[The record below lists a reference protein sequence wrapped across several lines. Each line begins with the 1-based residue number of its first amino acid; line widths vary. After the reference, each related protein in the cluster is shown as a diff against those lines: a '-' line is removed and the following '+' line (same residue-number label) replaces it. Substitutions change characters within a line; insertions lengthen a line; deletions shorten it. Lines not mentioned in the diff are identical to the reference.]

1 MWFWLYF
8 AGGNYEV
15 TKEYYTYDTNSFIA
29 DVGGYLG
36 LCLGLSLLS
45 FFDLGVYS
53 GLWILAK
60 LRGNVSKKEK
70 INAQVPTGIA

>member
-1 MWFWLYF
+1 MWIWLYF

-15 TKEYYTYDTNSFIA
+15 TKEYYTYDTNSFIG

-45 FFDLGVYS
+45 FFDLGVDS
-53 GLWILAK
+53 GLWIMAK
-60 LRGNVSKKEK
+60 LACIYVYCENIHLYTSG
-70 INAQVPTGIA
+70 

>member
-29 DVGGYLG
+29 DVGGNLG
-36 LCLGLSLLS
+36 LFLGFSLLS
-45 FFDLGVYS
+45 FFDLGVDS
-53 GLWILAK
+53 GHWILAK
-60 LRGNVSKKEK
+60 LRGNVSKK
-70 INAQVPTGIA
+70 AYVDA